1 MAAID
6 VGQGRTVMSVSAGS
20 SHTCAV
26 LDDGT
31 ARCWGYNFYGQLG
44 YGDTSHRGNYQGEMG
59 ASLSAIDV
67 GEGRTVV
74 SVSAGLWH
82 T

>member
-1 MAAID
+1 
-6 VGQGRTVMSVSAGS
+6 V
-20 SHTCAV
+20 V

-31 ARCWGYNFYGQLG
+31 AKCWGKNDHGQLG
-44 YGDTSHRGNYQGEMG
+44 NGLMGNRGNMQGQMG

-74 SVSAGLWH
+74 SISAGTGH
-82 T
+82 TSIPHPEP